1 MISSLRLLNFKAFE
15 NQLVEFKSL
24 TLLSGY
30 NSTGKS
36 SVLQALSLL
45 HQSYQQ
51 NLLPST
57 GLLLN
62 GNLVNIGTAND
73 ALYENAKQ
81 DYVGFELSSKNG
93 TKGTWHFKY
102 NSLEREANFLES
114 GFNSVDA
121 DVYQSSIFNGQLYHL
136 QSERATTA
144 SGILNYQ
151 RQELKQIGVLG
162 EYTAHF
168 LYTYSSQPIPIAQLA
183 HPEAKSMNLLD
194 QVEAWMGEISSGL
207 HIQVNAYLDMDLV
220 NLKFSEQIGYGITY
234 VLPIIVAILASSP
247 GALILIEHPET
258 GLHTQAQ
265 TKLGKLLVLAANCGV
280 QVVVETHS
288 DHILN
293 GIRLAVHGGKIE
305 PEDVQLYYFQRQ
317 QNQGQAF
324 IKVVSPRI
332 NRDGR
337 IDRWPDGFFDEWDNS
352 LIVLLEP
359 AKL

>member
-51 NLLPST
+51 NLLQNT

-81 DYVGFELSSKNG
+81 DYVGFELILKKE
-93 TKGTWHFKY
+93 TKGIWHFNY
-102 NSLEREANFLES
+102 NSLEREADVVEL
-114 GFNSVDA
+114 GFKSVDV
-121 DVYQSSIFNGQLYHL
+121 DIYQSSIFSKEFHHL
-136 QSERATTA
+136 QSERATVT

-151 RQELKQIGVLG
+151 RRELKQIGALG

-168 LYTYSSQPIPIAQLA
+168 LYTYGSQPIPIVQLA
-183 HPEAKSMNLLD
+183 HPQAKSMNLLD

-207 HIQVNAYLDMDLV
+207 RIQVDAYLDMDLV
-220 NLKFSEQIGYGITY
+220 NLKFSDHVGYGITY

-258 GLHTQAQ
+258 GLHLQAQ
-265 TKLGKLLVLAANCGV
+265 TKLGKLLALAANCGV
-280 QVVVETHS
+280 QVVLETHS
-288 DHILN
+288 DQILN
-293 GIRLAVHGGKIE
+293 GIRLAVHSGKIE
-305 PEDVQLYYFQRQ
+305 SEDVQLHYFQRQ
-317 QNQGQAF
+317 ENQGQAF

-332 NRDGR
+332 DKDGR
-337 IDRWPDGFFDEWDNS
+337 IDRWPDGFFDEWENS
-352 LIVLLEP
+352 LMVLLEP
-359 AKL
+359 AKI